1 MSEIIKIDLNDVIDD
16 GKDIDIN
23 VKGKMKH
30 DRRVILWKV
39 PGSFIRQ
46 YLMIRIS
53 QRARGSDPFLVSYNW
68 SKPKGRRLTSAAID
82 RLIKNLAKGAKIRK
96 AEIHAHMFRATHA
109 NDLQQIRGY
118 TLPAIMER
126 LGWLDLSTAGRY
138 LVRRERVHREYNSL
152 HEYWKEFSRI
162 WRKEEGTDDV
172 NASGDNGG
180 DAAAAPYG
188 HGGGAIE
195 KALQ

>member
-1 MSEIIKIDLNDVIDD
+1 
-16 GKDIDIN
+16 
-23 VKGKMKH
+23 MKH
-30 DRRVILWKV
+30 NRRVILWKV
-39 PGSFIRQ
+39 PGSFIRR

-138 LVRRERVHREYNSL
+138 LVRRERVHREYSSL

-162 WRKEEGTDDV
+162 WRKEEGTNDV
-172 NASGDNGG
+172 NAPGDNGG
-180 DAAAAPYG
+180 DAAAAPYA

>member
-1 MSEIIKIDLNDVIDD
+1 MTAR
-16 GKDIDIN
+16 DIDIN

-53 QRARGSDPFLVSYNW
+53 PARTGLRSLPGVLQLV
-68 SKPKGRRLTSAAID
+68 KAKGRRLTSAAID

-138 LVRRERVHREYNSL
+138 LVRRERVHREYKSL
-152 HEYWKEFSRI
+152 HEYWKEFSKI
-162 WRKEEGTDDV
+162 WRKR
-172 NASGDNGG
+172 GG
-180 DAAAAPYG
+180 DG
-188 HGGGAIE
+188 
-195 KALQ
+195 LC